1 MIELIFIP
9 LVIGSIIGLAFVL
22 MILARIWRMPID
34 KPNLMNRIAQT
45 LANGDKEKAILL
57 LEDDNHP
64 ASVLLAFAFNLTL
77 KNQQELRDAYEY
89 GSHEMEKRLTY
100 GTQTLAWLTM
110 TVPLATLAVWATNFI
125 GVPVDIS
132 VNLTW
137 VLIGA
142 IIAEIVFW
150 NVTLF
155 YVKLKSSAIIKRSD
169 DHFRFFS
176 GMIMGTESETSTSE
190 SSSGMFDDAEDKQGM
205 FDETEDKQGMFDEPE
220 DKQGMFDEPEDKVEL
235 SQKVEEISEGVIDK
249 SKQDG

>member
-1 MIELIFIP
+1 MVGLIFIP

-22 MILARIWRMPID
+22 MLLARIWRMPID

-45 LANGDKEKAILL
+45 LAIGDQEKAILL

-64 ASVLLAFAFNLTL
+64 ASTLLAFAFNLTL

-89 GSHEMEKRLTY
+89 GAHEMEKRLTY

-125 GVPVDIS
+125 GVPGDIP

-137 VLIGA
+137 ILIVA
-142 IIAEIVFW
+142 IIAEIIFW
-150 NVTLF
+150 NTTLF
-155 YVKLKSSAIIKRSD
+155 YVKLKVSAIIKRSD

-176 GMIMGTESETSTSE
+176 GMIIDEESDTSASASGLFDESDGKQGIFDESDESEN
-190 SSSGMFDDAEDKQGM
+190 KQGM
-205 FDETEDKQGMFDEPE
+205 FDETQ
-220 DKQGMFDEPEDKVEL
+220 DKVEL
-235 SQKVEEISEGVIDK
+235 SQKVEEISKGVIDK